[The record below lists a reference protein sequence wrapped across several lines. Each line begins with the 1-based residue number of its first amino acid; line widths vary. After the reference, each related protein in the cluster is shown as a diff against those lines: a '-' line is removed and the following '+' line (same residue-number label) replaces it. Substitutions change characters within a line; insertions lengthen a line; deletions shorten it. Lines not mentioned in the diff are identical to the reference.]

1 MADEKPKIIVDSDW
15 KTQAQA
21 EKDRLAA
28 EEAKKAASKPP
39 VAKGGPAGG
48 AGGRGAP
55 REMPPADF
63 QGLLGTMVTQALM
76 YMGGF
81 PDPRTGRAI
90 VAPDY
95 ARYYI
100 DLISV
105 LEAKTKGNL
114 SPEESKELAQ
124 VLHELRMRYVEV
136 SKAIE
141 EMAREEAAAAAA
153 GGTAAPGGVALNPG
167 AVNLGQPMGPGNGGP
182 GKLVY

>member
-1 MADEKPKIIVDSDW
+1 MADDKPKIIVDSDW

-28 EEAKKAASKPP
+28 EEAKKAAAKPAA
-39 VAKGGPAGG
+39 AKGAP

-81 PDPRTGRAI
+81 PDPKTGRAI

-100 DLISV
+100 DLIGV

-114 SPEESKELAQ
+114 TPDESKELAQ

-136 SKAIE
+136 GKAIE

-153 GGTAAPGGVALNPG
+153 GGAGAPGGFTINPS
-167 AVNLGQPMGPGNGGP
+167 AVKQGQPQGPGSAGP